1 MFCLHEN
8 DIWSYFGKHWKK
20 RFYPSCCKSQDS
32 AGDFC
37 IILRVAKQVGTEKKR
52 TVFCYLSVVST
63 PEAASLRLPA
73 HPQNCTDFALRVL
86 AFTTKSRIIQKE
98 LHEQFGLVIS
108 LTHLN
113 RLRKA
118 NGRAYHAEKKN
129 SSA

>member
-63 PEAASLRLPA
+63 PEAASPRLPA

-86 AFTTKSRIIQKE
+86 AFT
-98 LHEQFGLVIS
+98 FIS
-108 LTHLN
+108 LTEKIDTTTPGGKLMGA
-113 RLRKA
+113 L
-118 NGRAYHAEKKN
+118 AEFE
-129 SSA
+129 